1 VKDKFLAILTIII
14 LAFQTTC
21 IGKVE
26 SAKTE
31 MPFSPKISKETPTP
45 ETFDFRY
52 EKIDVSQKTTQL

>member
-1 VKDKFLAILTIII
+1 